1 MKKKNLVLLSTLT
14 LSLVLGMSSVALGY
28 NGIYPSAT
36 NVPTTGMIPGPASIT
51 MFGNAQKGLELYN
64 ANCQACHGPAATPK
78 GIGNI
83 ADPGAPANEA
93 AVDAGLYDI
102 NPAIFARNIDPMI
115 QHGSKPPEA
124 APMEMPAWGDKGTLT
139 QAQIADI
146 EAWIMS
152 NSKVKW
158 PALTLDGTTI
168 NGTDF
173 VPGSTVQLY
182 QNGTAIEGTV
192 TADDTG
198 KITLANAKFPT
209 DQENK
214 ITANYAS
221 VSVKGIKGYFNG
233 DKPVA
238 EVALDETKGAHYTV
252 ASVSYNPKASANAIK
267 TGNFPM
273 PALFGAALV
282 ILVVIGFGAFS
293 MGRKAAK

>member
-1 MKKKNLVLLSTLT
+1 MKKKNLALLSTLT

-51 MFGNAQKGLELYN
+51 MYGNAQKGLELYN
-64 ANCQACHGPAATPK
+64 ANCQSCHGPATTPK
-78 GIGNI
+78 GIGNV
-83 ADPGAPANEA
+83 ADPGSPANEA

-102 NPAIFARNIDPMI
+102 NPAIFARNLDPML

-124 APMEMPAWGDKGTLT
+124 APIEMPAWGDKGTLT
-139 QAQIADI
+139 QSQIADL

-158 PALTLDGTTI
+158 PALTLEGTTI
-168 NGTDF
+168 NGADF

-182 QNGTAIEGTV
+182 QNGTAMEGTV
-192 TADDTG
+192 TADDNG
-198 KITLANAKFPT
+198 KITLANAKLPT
-209 DQENK
+209 DQEA
-214 ITANYAS
+214 IVTANYAN
-221 VSVKGIKGYFNG
+221 VSVKGIKGFADG

-238 EVALDETKGAHYTV
+238 EVALDGTKGAQYTV
-252 ASVSYNPKASANAIK
+252 ASASYNPKASANAIK

-273 PALFGAALV
+273 PALIGAALV
-282 ILVVIGFGAFS
+282 VLVLIGFGAFS
-293 MGRKAAK
+293 MGRKSTK